1 MSKPSTTRQT
11 PDGRRM
17 ISLRLEEDLVA
28 WLDQFAKDSGLLGG
42 RSEAIKMTVL
52 SYRSRFPVADSRE

>member
-1 MSKPSTTRQT
+1 MSKPSTTRQK
-11 PDGRRM
+11 DGRRM
-17 ISLRLEEDLVA
+17 VSLRLEEDLVV

>member
-1 MSKPSTTRQT
+1 MSEPSTTRSN
-11 PDGRRM
+11 DGRRM
-17 ISLRLEEDLVA
+17 ISLRLEEDLVV

-52 SYRSRFPVADSRE
+52 SYRSRFPVADSQE

>member
-1 MSKPSTTRQT
+1 MSKPSTTRQK
-11 PDGRRM
+11 DGRRM
-17 ISLRLEEDLVA
+17 ISLRLEEALVV

-52 SYRSRFPVADSRE
+52 SYRSRFPVANSRE

>member
-1 MSKPSTTRQT
+1 MDSSQARQK
-11 PDGRRM
+11 DGRRM
-17 ISLRLEEDLVA
+17 ISLRLEEDLVV

-52 SYRSRFPVADSRE
+52 SYRSRFPVADSQE

>member
-1 MSKPSTTRQT
+1 MSKPSTTRQK
-11 PDGRRM
+11 DGRRM
-17 ISLRLEEDLVA
+17 ISLRLEEDLVV

-52 SYRSRFPVADSRE
+52 SYRSRFPVANSRE

>member
-1 MSKPSTTRQT
+1 MDSSQARSK
-11 PDGRRM
+11 DGRRM
-17 ISLRLEEDLVA
+17 ISLRLEEDLVV

-52 SYRSRFPVADSRE
+52 SYRSRFPVADSQE

>member
-1 MSKPSTTRQT
+1 
-11 PDGRRM
+11 M
-17 ISLRLEEDLVA
+17 ISLRLEEDLVV

-52 SYRSRFPVADSRE
+52 SYRSRFPVADSQE

>member
-1 MSKPSTTRQT
+1 MSKPSTTRQK
-11 PDGRRM
+11 DGRRM
-17 ISLRLEEDLVA
+17 ISLRLEEDLVV

>member
-1 MSKPSTTRQT
+1 MSKPSTTRQK
-11 PDGRRM
+11 DGRRM

>member
-1 MSKPSTTRQT
+1 MEPSTTRSNA
-11 PDGRRM
+11 GRRM
-17 ISLRLEEDLVA
+17 ISLRLEEDLVV